1 MAVAGLKNMAEP
13 NDIPEHTKMI
23 PIYNSRGEIG
33 ALLVFPY
40 IYNLV
45 GEWIG
50 WVTNDRTVYSVH
62 GHYVG
67 TLTKDPR
74 IVRRREMAITV
85 RRRKPPARPPAIRPP
100 AHLPLAPQL
109 PELGTH
115 MIDVLDD
122 APYLLPSVDFGD
134 LRDDMN

>member
-1 MAVAGLKNMAEP
+1 MAEQKNMFEQ
-13 NDIPEHTKMI
+13 KKLI

-33 ALLVFPY
+33 ALLSFPY
-40 IYNLV
+40 IYNLA

-50 WVTNDRTVYSVH
+50 WVTPDRNVYSVH

-74 IVRRREMAITV
+74 IVRKREVATTV
-85 RRRKPPARPPAIRPP
+85 HRKKPPPNPPAIRPP
-100 AHLPLAPQL
+100 ARLPLAPQL
-109 PELGTH
+109 PELGTQ

-122 APYLLPSVDFGD
+122 APYLLPSIDFGE

>member
-1 MAVAGLKNMAEP
+1 MFEQKKL
-13 NDIPEHTKMI
+13 I

-33 ALLVFPY
+33 ALLSFPY
-40 IYNLV
+40 IYNLA

-50 WVTNDRTVYSVH
+50 WVTPDRNVYSVH

-74 IVRRREMAITV
+74 IVRKREVATTV
-85 RRRKPPARPPAIRPP
+85 HRKKPPPNPPAIRPP
-100 AHLPLAPQL
+100 ARLPLAPQL
-109 PELGTH
+109 PELGTQ

-122 APYLLPSVDFGD
+122 APYLLPSIDFGE

>member
-1 MAVAGLKNMAEP
+1 MGMVEPKNLFEQKKL
-13 NDIPEHTKMI
+13 IF
-23 PIYNSRGEIG
+23 IYNSRGEIG
-33 ALLVFPY
+33 ALLAFPY

-50 WVTNDRTVYSVH
+50 WVTPERQVYSVH
-62 GHYVG
+62 GHFVG

-74 IVRRREMAITV
+74 IVRKREMATTIH
-85 RRRKPPARPPAIRPP
+85 RRKPPPKPPVIRPP
-100 AHLPLAPQL
+100 ARLPLAPQL

-115 MIDVLDD
+115 IIDVLDD
-122 APYLLPSVDFGD
+122 APYLLPSIDFGE

>member
-1 MAVAGLKNMAEP
+1 MAEP
-13 NDIPEHTKMI
+13 KNVPEQKKLI

-33 ALLVFPY
+33 AFLSFPY
-40 IYNLV
+40 IYNLS

-50 WVTNDRTVYSVH
+50 WVTPEKMVYSVH
-62 GHYVG
+62 GHFVG

-74 IVRRREMAITV
+74 IVRKREMATTV
-85 RRRKPPARPPAIRPP
+85 HRKTPPPRPPVIHPP
-100 AHLPLAPQL
+100 GRLPLAPTL

-122 APYLLPSVDFGD
+122 APYLLPSLDFGD

>member
-1 MAVAGLKNMAEP
+1 MLDQK
-13 NDIPEHTKMI
+13 KLI

-33 ALLVFPY
+33 ALLAFPY
-40 IYNLV
+40 IYNLA

-50 WVTNDRTVYSVH
+50 WVTPERTVYSVH
-62 GHYVG
+62 GHLVG

-74 IVRRREMAITV
+74 IIRKREMATTV
-85 RRRKPPARPPAIRPP
+85 QRKTPPPRPPAIRPP
-100 AHLPLAPQL
+100 ARLPLAPQL
-109 PELGTH
+109 PELGTQ

-122 APYLLPSVDFGD
+122 APYLLPSVDFGE

>member
-1 MAVAGLKNMAEP
+1 MPQPKLM
-13 NDIPEHTKMI
+13 PEQKRLI

-33 ALLVFPY
+33 ALLSFPY
-40 IYNLV
+40 IYNLA

-50 WVTNDRTVYSVH
+50 WVTSDRTVYSVH

-74 IVRRREMAITV
+74 IVRKREMATTV
-85 RRRKPPARPPAIRPP
+85 HRKTPPAKPPAIHPPAR
-100 AHLPLAPQL
+100 LPLAPQL

-115 MIDVLDD
+115 MIDVLED
-122 APYLLPSVDFGD
+122 APHLLPSIDFGE